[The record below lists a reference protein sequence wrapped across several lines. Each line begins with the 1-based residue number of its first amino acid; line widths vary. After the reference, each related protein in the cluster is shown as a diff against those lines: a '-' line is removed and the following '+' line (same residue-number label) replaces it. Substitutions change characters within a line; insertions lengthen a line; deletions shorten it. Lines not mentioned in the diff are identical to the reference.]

1 MENLQEQ
8 EELKRIRKEKRSALI
23 TKIIGYITVLVLALR
38 WALLYRIIVRLACW
52 EEIITARCL
61 PPPIWSRR
69 NL

>member
-23 TKIIGYITVLVLALR
+23 TKIIGYITVLVLGIALGTIIQD
-38 WALLYRIIVRLACW
+38 YRAACW